1 MTEYPNLTE
10 IEGRPARSWSVDGL
24 QELIMGVLWMMWGG
38 SWLLGQLLPKNWMW
52 GLYWTVVPVLLALSG
67 FAGNWAVKRL
77 KERITFPRT
86 GYVELK
92 EPSRAVRL
100 GTAAVAI
107 LVSGALA
114 AMIVRSEG
122 KSVEHMI
129 TPAVGVILSL
139 SFLVAS
145 MKQKA
150 PHYLVLAGVA
160 LALGIAFGALR
171 TGWES
176 LNWMFVVLGVIA
188 AISGGIRLS
197 RFVEKYGA
205 APKEA

>member
-52 GLYWTVVPVLLALSG
+52 GLYWTVVPVLLAFSG

-107 LVSGALA
+107 VVSCALA

-145 MKQKA
+145 VKQKA

>member
-1 MTEYPNLTE
+1 
-10 IEGRPARSWSVDGL
+10 
-24 QELIMGVLWMMWGG
+24 MGVLWMMWGG

-145 MKQKA
+145 VKQKA

>member
-1 MTEYPNLTE
+1 MTEYPNLAE

-24 QELIMGVLWMMWGG
+24 QELILGVLWMMWGG

-52 GLYWTVVPVLLALSG
+52 GVYWTVVPVLLAFSG

-122 KSVEHMI
+122 KGVEHMI
-129 TPAVGVILSL
+129 TPVVGVILSL

-145 MKQKA
+145 VKQKA